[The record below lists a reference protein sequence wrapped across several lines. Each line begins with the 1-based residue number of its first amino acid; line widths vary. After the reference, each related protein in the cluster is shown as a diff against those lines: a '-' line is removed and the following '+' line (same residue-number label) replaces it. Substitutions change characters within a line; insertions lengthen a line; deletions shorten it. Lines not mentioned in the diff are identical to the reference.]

1 MLIRGKQQSRRQYST
16 EKPKKTASVMHGG
29 FLTVETTDQSLP

>member
-16 EKPKKTASVMHGG
+16 AKRKKTASVMRGG
-29 FLTVETTDQSLP
+29 FFKVETTDQSLP